1 MSQTMSPSVTEKGS
15 DQLSLYRGKNSV
27 CSVPIRELINIEGY
41 SDQFIKYQ
49 P

>member
-1 MSQTMSPSVTEKGS
+1 MKKVATFTSFFVYTRTLLEKQKWIRVS
-15 DQLSLYRGKNSV
+15 T
-27 CSVPIRELINIEGY
+27 RELINIEGY